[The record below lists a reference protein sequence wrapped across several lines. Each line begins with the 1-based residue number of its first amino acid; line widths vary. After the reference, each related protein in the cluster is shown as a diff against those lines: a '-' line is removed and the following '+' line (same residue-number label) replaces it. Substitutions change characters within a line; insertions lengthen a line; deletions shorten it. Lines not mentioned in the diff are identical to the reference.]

1 MGLQRE
7 QDRVTQEGRMN
18 GDVFK
23 PDEKWAKGEVAAIVR
38 MAIYSKGVEID
49 DIASVQNKLRDRSL
63 PWLRCASRRLKSE
76 SLISPTDGE

>member
-49 DIASVQNKLRDRSL
+49 DIASVQINCGTGAYRGYVVLL
-63 PWLRCASRRLKSE
+63 
-76 SLISPTDGE
+76 DGSKVRV